1 MTPERAEAA
10 RLWRRYA
17 DHAAVLFRSGPR
29 PTMEFTDQWFVV
41 ASGAQHV
48 DMNQGALYGEATAED
63 AERLASRVLAAEVPC
78 LLGCSDG
85 VQERVAG
92 TLRAAGFEQ
101 LPNRE
106 AMFRR
111 PGLPE
116 VPEPSPFEVR
126 RVRSRDDFAAMQS
139 IFLEAHG
146 YSPESI
152 ERIYGG
158 RVTGDD
164 GFSAWLA
171 WDGGEPVSFTIVI
184 EVGPSLSIWE
194 VMTPPRHR
202 RRGAARAVVA
212 GALASVANSATQQI
226 EETLFWASPAGRPL
240 YERMGFV
247 VADEVDAWTI
257 GASPEDLA
265 AVGA

>member
-1 MTPERAEAA
+1 MTPDRAEAA

-17 DHAAVLFRSGPR
+17 EHAAVLFRSGPGPLHHATDR
-29 PTMEFTDQWFVV
+29 WFFT

-48 DMNQGALYGEATAED
+48 DMNQGALYGDATAAD
-63 AERLASRVLAAEVPC
+63 AERLAEAVVAAGVPC

-85 VQERVAG
+85 VTERVAG
-92 TLRAAGFEQ
+92 SLRAAGFEL

-106 AMFRR
+106 AIFWR
-111 PGLPE
+111 PGPPAA
-116 VPEPSPFEVR
+116 PEPSPFEVR
-126 RVRSRDDFAAMQS
+126 RVRSRDELAAMQS

-146 YSPESI
+146 YSAESI
-152 ERIYGG
+152 DQIYGG
-158 RVTGDD
+158 RLEGDE

-171 WDGGEPVSFTIVI
+171 WDGAEPVSFTIVI
-184 EVGPSLSIWE
+184 AVGASLSIWE

-212 GALASVANSATQQI
+212 GALAAVAEAASHPI

-240 YERMGFV
+240 YETMGFV
-247 VADEVDAWTI
+247 VADEVDAWAI